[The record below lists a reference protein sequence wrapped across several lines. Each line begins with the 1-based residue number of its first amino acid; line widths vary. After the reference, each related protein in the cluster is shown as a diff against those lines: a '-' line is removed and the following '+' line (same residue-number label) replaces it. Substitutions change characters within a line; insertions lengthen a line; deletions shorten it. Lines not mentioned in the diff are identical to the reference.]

1 MKSSRPAPWWLALP
15 LLAACATAPAP
26 RPPEPL
32 LPAGTWV
39 DLRFGWE
46 PGLAAEMGTLHVR
59 TSPGDQGPERAE
71 VRVRAR
77 LAVGADPRG
86 LAVRVEDL
94 RHVVPERPTPGEI
107 ELLAEELAAPDR
119 IVGAA
124 GNLLAVEPRAEA
136 QEAITG
142 ALVALSR
149 LGPVP
154 GSFRERILGKL
165 RPPALEADARE
176 EWDRLVGFWAGAS
189 LEAGRVYE
197 ARYLVP
203 LDLLAGLPVEAVVRM
218 RVVDRVPCGGGAD
231 GDGPRCV
238 ALELTAVPDPE
249 STQGLAPF
257 LARLFARRDA
267 SGRLSYEER
276 TVLVAEP
283 EGLLPH
289 RLETYR
295 RVAVDFGTDGPEPFE
310 RVDERTV
317 VFSYP
322 AAGEAR

>member
-1 MKSSRPAPWWLALP
+1 MRYLLLALP
-15 LLAACATAPAP
+15 LLAACATGPAP
-26 RPPEPL
+26 RPPEPR

-39 DLRFGWE
+39 DLHFAWE
-46 PGLAAEMGTLHVR
+46 PGLVAETETTHVR
-59 TSPGDQGPERAE
+59 SSPGDRGPERTE

-77 LAVGADPRG
+77 LAVEAEPRG
-86 LAVRVEDL
+86 LAVRVEGL
-94 RHVVPERPTPGEI
+94 RHELPERPTPAEI

-119 IVGAA
+119 LVGPA
-124 GNLLAVEPRAEA
+124 GNLLAVEAREEARADV
-136 QEAITG
+136 QR

-165 RPPALEADARE
+165 RPAALEADARE

-189 LEAGRVYE
+189 LEAGRIYE
-197 ARYLVP
+197 ARDLVP
-203 LDLLAGLPVEAVVRM
+203 IELLAGLPVEAVVRM
-218 RVVDRVPCGGGAD
+218 RLVDRVPCGDEGPEAA
-231 GDGPRCV
+231 PRCV

-257 LARLFARRDA
+257 LARLFGQSDA
-267 SGRLSYEER
+267 AGRLSFEER
-276 TVLVAEP
+276 TALVAEP
-283 EGLLPH
+283 EGLRPH

-295 RVAVDFGTDGPEPFE
+295 RVAVDFGTDGPDPFE

-317 VFSYP
+317 VFAYP
-322 AAGEAR
+322 GTRDR